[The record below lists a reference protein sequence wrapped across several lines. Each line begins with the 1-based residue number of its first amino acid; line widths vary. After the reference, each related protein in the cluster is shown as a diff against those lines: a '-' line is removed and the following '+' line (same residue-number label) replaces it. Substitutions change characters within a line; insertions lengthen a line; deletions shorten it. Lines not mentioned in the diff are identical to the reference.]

1 MTRPMKELLLREFAK
16 GISAVAKRHDI
27 HIDPLALQYYMYK
40 NIIICKRYGGSNGKL
55 HIGYDGLILYNC
67 KEAAKTPAEAEKL
80 SNYNV
85 LCNIKYHP
93 YKEKYKQY
101 KLVVEF
107 QARQPY
113 VYTRAFYGVHKLS
126 NTLCTIYTNLDVTKR
141 SLFNIF
147 IR

>member
-55 HIGYDGLILYNC
+55 HIGYNGMILYKLN
-67 KEAAKTPAEAEKL
+67 EIAKTPEEARKL
-80 SNYNV
+80 ANYNI
-85 LCNIKYHP
+85 LCSINYRLSRGNC
-93 YKEKYKQY
+93 KQH

-107 QARQPY
+107 RLLHPY
-113 VYTRAFYGVHKLS
+113 IRAFNGVHKLS
-126 NTLCTIYTNLDVTKR
+126 NTLCDTYTDIEGIKR
-141 SLFNIF
+141 SLFSIF
-147 IR
+147 MH